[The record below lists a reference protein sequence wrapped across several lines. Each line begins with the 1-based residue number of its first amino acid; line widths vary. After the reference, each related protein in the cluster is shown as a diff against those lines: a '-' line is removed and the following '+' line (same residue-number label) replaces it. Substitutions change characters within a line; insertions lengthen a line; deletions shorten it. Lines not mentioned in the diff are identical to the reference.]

1 MIDFDAAQSLSDFIE
16 NLVRGTSPTRTIKNA
31 LLRTQPGW
39 LRLESA
45 QELAQ
50 LLAFLLA
57 VLHADNGN
65 ALISDGTQAG
75 LTADQQDAAWHTVL
89 QPHPF
94 VSVAL
99 DSKGKV
105 RRKPGTKPAP
115 LVQDDPVKFAAVLA
129 NPWSIASRIDLVS
142 FVQSRAFVRAR
153 DSVCTHPVRFRSMG
167 GQGGFIKLQGPCTD
181 GLEMMVTE
189 EDFSTRATR
198 TLSCAALY
206 QPLWHVLLPLIDY
219 RGVRARLPDILARHP
234 DLCEQVQGSMSVHG
248 ITGAAVLIE
257 ALASG
262 GEPPVMRGEAQ
273 IFAGD
278 LPAGPGEPPEE
289 CLSVLTPFALPAEV
303 NEAKERLVAAYR
315 AEILEQQAQ
324 VQQQIK
330 EIDEHLA
337 ASLETGKATKRRDSA
352 TEVAQDAGQRQPS
365 RLRSDLVAQDR
376 RLEQMHL
383 RFPASTIP
391 LGGQNPQNVAMDV
404 TKEIHTANVR
414 LNIPFIRQAGVDLD
428 AAVAYIEEAHLA
440 AVAPPPGAKA
450 PRYLLPQ
457 ADTRRD
463 RDMRRVTFTA
473 MVIEALEPLLAVR
486 DHWQALASD
495 VESRGQTLQARDAA
509 FIAWAPQ
516 PWRLFVVGDAGL
528 RAGDARQVLAPLARD
543 AGNRVLAALDQ
554 AYAKKP
560 WSREYEPE
568 VREVA
573 LAVVMHERT

>member
-1 MIDFDAAQSLSDFIE
+1 MVDSDVTQSLADFIE
-16 NLVRGTSPTRTIKNA
+16 NLARGTAPTKTIKNA

-57 VLHADNGN
+57 VLHADNGD
-65 ALISDGTQAG
+65 ALVSAGTQAG
-75 LTADQQDAAWHTVL
+75 LTADQQDTAWRSVL

-105 RRKPGTKPAP
+105 RRKPSTNPVP
-115 LVQDDPVKFAAVLA
+115 LVQGDPVKFAVVLA

-142 FVQSRAFVRAR
+142 FVQSRAFLRAR
-153 DSVCTHPVRFRSMG
+153 DSVCTHPVRFRNMG
-167 GQGGFIKLQGPCTD
+167 GQGGFIKLQGPRTD

-219 RGVRARLPDILARHP
+219 RGARARLPDILARRP
-234 DLCEQVQGSMSVHG
+234 DLCEQVQSSMSVHG

-257 ALASG
+257 AMASG
-262 GEPPVMRGEAQ
+262 GEPLVMRGEAQ

-303 NEAKERLVAAYR
+303 SAAKERLAAAYR
-315 AEILEQQAQ
+315 AEILELEAQ
-324 VQQQIK
+324 VQQQIR
-330 EIDEHLA
+330 EIDEQLT
-337 ASLETGKATKRRDSA
+337 ASLETGKATKRRDRA
-352 TEVAQDAGQRQPS
+352 AKAAEDAGHRHPG

-376 RLEQMHL
+376 RLEQMYL

-404 TKEIHTANVR
+404 TKEVHTANVR
-414 LNIPFIRQAGVDLD
+414 LDIPFIRQAGVDLD
-428 AAVAYIEEAHLA
+428 AAVAYVEEAHLA

-450 PRYLLPQ
+450 PRCLLPQ
-457 ADTRRD
+457 ADTRRY
-463 RDMRRVTFTA
+463 RDMRRVLFTA
-473 MVIEALEPLLAVR
+473 MVIEALEPLLALR
-486 DHWQALASD
+486 DHWRALASD
-495 VESRGQTLQARDAA
+495 AESRGQTLQARDAA
-509 FIAWAPQ
+509 FIARAPQ

-528 RAGDARQVLAPLARD
+528 RAVDARQFLAPLATE
-543 AGNRVLAALDQ
+543 AGNRVLAALER
-554 AYAKKP
+554 AYVKKP
-560 WSREYEPE
+560 WSQEYEPE
-568 VREVA
+568 VQDVA

>member
-1 MIDFDAAQSLSDFIE
+1 MTDSDATQSLADFIE
-16 NLVRGTSPTRTIKNA
+16 NLARGTSPTRTIKNA

-57 VLHADNGN
+57 VLRADNGD
-65 ALISDGTQAG
+65 ALVSDGTQAG
-75 LTADQQDAAWHTVL
+75 LTPDQQDAAWHTVL

-129 NPWSIASRIDLVS
+129 NPWSIASRIDLVP
-142 FVQSRAFVRAR
+142 FVQSRAFLKAR
-153 DSVCTHPVRFRSMG
+153 DSVCTHPVRFRNMG
-167 GQGGFIKLQGPCTD
+167 GQGGFIKLQAPCTD
-181 GLEMMVTE
+181 ALEMMVTE

-219 RGVRARLPDILARHP
+219 RGVRARLPDVLARHP
-234 DLCEQVQGSMSVHG
+234 DLCEQVQASMSVHG
-248 ITGAAVLIE
+248 ITGAGVLIE
-257 ALASG
+257 ALVSG

-273 IFAGD
+273 VFAGD
-278 LPAGPGEPPEE
+278 LPAGPGDPPEE

-303 NEAKERLVAAYR
+303 NAAKERLAAAYR
-315 AEILEQQAQ
+315 AEVLELQAQ
-324 VQQQIK
+324 VQQQIR
-330 EIDEHLA
+330 EIDEQLT
-337 ASLETGKATKRRDSA
+337 ASLENGKATKRRAGDA
-352 TEVAQDAGQRQPS
+352 KVAGDADQRQPG
-365 RLRSDLVAQDR
+365 RLRSELVTQER

-450 PRYLLPQ
+450 PRCLLPQ
-457 ADTRRD
+457 ADTRRY
-463 RDMRRVTFTA
+463 RDMRREIFTA
-473 MVIEALEPLLAVR
+473 MVIEALEPLLALR
-486 DHWQALASD
+486 DHWQALVSD
-495 VESRGQTLQARDAA
+495 AESRGQTLQSRDAA

-516 PWRLFVVGDAGL
+516 PWRLFVAGDAGL
-528 RAGDARQVLAPLARD
+528 RAVDARQVLAPLATQ
-543 AGNRVLAALDQ
+543 AGNRVLDALER
-554 AYAKKP
+554 AYVKKP

-568 VREVA
+568 VQDIA

>member
-1 MIDFDAAQSLSDFIE
+1 MIDFDSTQSLAEFNE
-16 NLVRGTSPTRTIKNA
+16 NLARGTSPTRTIKNT

-39 LRLESA
+39 LRLESP

-75 LTADQQDAAWHTVL
+75 LTADQQDAAWRTVL

-105 RRKPGTKPAP
+105 RHKPGTKPAP
-115 LVQDDPVKFAAVLA
+115 LVQEDPVKFAAVLA
-129 NPWSIASRIDLVS
+129 NPWSAANRIDLVT
-142 FVQSRAFVRAR
+142 FVQSRAFLKAR
-153 DSVCTHPVRFRSMG
+153 DSVCTHPVRFRNMS
-167 GQGGFIKLQGPCTD
+167 GQGGFIKLQQPCTE
-181 GLEMMVTE
+181 GLEVMVTE
-189 EDFSTRATR
+189 QDFSARATR

-219 RGVRARLPDILARHP
+219 RGIRARLPDVLARHP
-234 DLCEQVQGSMSVHG
+234 DLCKQVHASMSVHG
-248 ITGAAVLIE
+248 LTGAAVLIE

-278 LPAGPGEPPEE
+278 LPAGPGEPQEE

-303 NEAKERLVAAYR
+303 NAAKERLATAYR
-315 AEILEQQAQ
+315 AEILELQAQ

-330 EIDEHLA
+330 EIDNQLA
-337 ASLETGKATKRRDSA
+337 ASLETGKATRRRGSA
-352 TEVAQDAGQRQPS
+352 IKAAQAADQQQPA
-365 RLRSDLVAQDR
+365 RLRSGLVAQEK
-376 RLEQMHL
+376 RLERMHL
-383 RFPASTIP
+383 TFPTSTIL

-404 TKEIHTANVR
+404 TKEVHTANVR
-414 LNIPFIRQAGVDLD
+414 LSIPFIRQAGVDLD
-428 AAVAYIEEAHLA
+428 AAVAYVEEARLA

-457 ADTRRD
+457 ADSRPYRERR
-463 RDMRRVTFTA
+463 RAVFMA
-473 MVIEALEPLLAVR
+473 MVIEALEPLLALR

-495 VESRGQTLQARDAA
+495 VESPGQTLQARDAA

-516 PWRLFVVGDAGL
+516 PWRLFVTGDAGL
-528 RAGDARQVLAPLARD
+528 RAVEAREVLAPLARD
-543 AGNRVLAALDQ
+543 AGNRVVAALER
-554 AYAKKP
+554 AYVKKP